1 MTTSVLQNLVDEYDR
16 SLLYTDSLLE
26 GLTPDQ
32 VAWRPEAE
40 SSAIGWHLGH
50 QGAVSHFM
58 LRNLTAAEP
67 SIDTDIDALMDSA
80 TPERDRG
87 QLPSLDRI
95 HEYRSVVAERVRYR
109 IRQIDAGEI
118 GSPNHLPLIATT
130 MLSAII
136 NHEYQHSKW
145 IGEVRND
152 TFGFALPA
160 NPVSPC
166 LSTADGYVM
175 ITAPG

>member
-1 MTTSVLQNLVDEYDR
+1 MTASVLQNLLAEYDR
-16 SLLYTDSLLE
+16 SLLYTDSLLAD
-26 GLTPDQ
+26 LTPDQ
-32 VAWRPEAE
+32 IAWRPEAE

-87 QLPSLDRI
+87 ELPTLDRI
-95 HEYRSVVAERVRYR
+95 NEYRTRVADRVRYR
-109 IRQIDAGEI
+109 IGQIDSGEI
-118 GSPNHLPLIATT
+118 GSPNQLPLIATT
-130 MLSAII
+130 MLTAIV

-145 IGEVRND
+145 IGEVRSD
-152 TFGFALPA
+152 AFGLAVPPD
-160 NPVSPC
+160 PVSPL
-166 LSTADGYVM
+166 LSTVDGYLMV
-175 ITAPG
+175 TTLA